1 MGHEIHFQTDVK
13 YLVPGETVRVPI
25 VIELDQPTKIRNI
38 TAQFH
43 AAERAE
49 ADYTVTS
56 TDSKGASRT
65 ETRTAV
71 DHHDI
76 VKQDYLLE
84 GDPPLGC
91 MAGMA
96 DAFAAMFGA
105 GRGKTLDT
113 GQHKYIV
120 EFRIPDDAPAS
131 LDGRKCRIFYEL
143 SVRIDRPLARDPR
156 KTHKFEVASTVERL
170 QGEPV
175 VAYYPDE
182 NGRGFWDRTFGRN
195 ARLTLAL
202 QNDVCTPGDK
212 MIALFQAET
221 DSPIKI
227 KSATARLLCI
237 ESSRADGHTDSHTHQ
252 TEPVTIAAAQEI
264 LGGFST
270 ELVIDAE
277 SIGPPSAKAHN
288 FDVKWYIEVTLD
300 VPWAKDP
307 IIRAP
312 VRMVGSE

>member
-25 VIELDQPTKIRNI
+25 VIDLDQPTKIRNI

-49 ADYTVTS
+49 ADYTVTT
-56 TDSKGASRT
+56 TDSDGDTKT

-71 DHHDI
+71 DYHDI
-76 VKQDYLLE
+76 VKQDYILE
-84 GDPPLGC
+84 GDAPLGC
-91 MAGMA
+91 LAGMA
-96 DAFAAMFGA
+96 DSFAALVGA
-105 GRGKTLDT
+105 GRGLKLDA
-113 GQHKYIV
+113 GQHEYSV
-120 EFRIPDDAPAS
+120 QFTIPENAPPS
-131 LDGRKCRIFYEL
+131 LDGKKCRIFYDL
-143 SVRIDRPLARDPR
+143 SLRIDRPLARDPR
-156 KTHKFEVASTVERL
+156 KTHRFEVAPTIEQL

-182 NGRGFWDRTFGRN
+182 NGRGFWDRTFGKD
-195 ARLTLAL
+195 AQLTLAL

-212 MIALFQAET
+212 ILALFQAET

-237 ESSRADGHTDSHTHQ
+237 ESTRADGHTDSYSYQ

-264 LGGFST
+264 HGGFST

-277 SIGPPSAKAHN
+277 SIGPPTTTAHN
-288 FDVKWYIEVTLD
+288 FDVKWFLEVNLD

-307 IIRAP
+307 SIRAP
-312 VRMVGSE
+312 IRMVGAD